1 MFAQAALFAHMEQT
15 LFNTETID
23 RRSISHIVMS
33 LQGHEL

>member
-15 LFNTETID
+15 LFNTENID
-23 RRSISHIVMS
+23 HRSISHVVMS